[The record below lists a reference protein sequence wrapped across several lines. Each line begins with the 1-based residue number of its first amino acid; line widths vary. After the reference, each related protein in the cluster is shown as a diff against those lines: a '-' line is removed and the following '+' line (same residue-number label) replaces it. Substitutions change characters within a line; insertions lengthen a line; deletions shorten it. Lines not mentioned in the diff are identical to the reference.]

1 MSSTFTLHPRRAS
14 ARFPAIAVLAATMVV
29 VALEAG
35 GCRSSS
41 SDTGAPTEPG
51 SARVTR
57 VIDGDTIEVKLGGGT
72 EQVRLLAIDTPETHH
87 PTKPVQ
93 CYGKEASAHTTELL
107 PAGTDVRLE
116 RDEEERD
123 DYGRLLAYVY
133 RSSDGLFVN
142 LDLVQQGYASLLTIR
157 PNVAHL
163 ARPHRRR
170 IARPGPRAS
179 ACGASAAGRADPPPE
194 AVASRRD
201 LARRT
206 ARLRARRP
214 PAHRQLRRP
223 RHVPRRQLRRLR
235 EPAHGRGHQRHA
247 DGAVPLGP

>member
-1 MSSTFTLHPRRAS
+1 MSSTSTLHPRRAS
-14 ARFPAIAVLAATMVV
+14 TRRIVIAATTVV
-29 VALEAG
+29 VALLTVAS
-35 GCRSSS
+35 CRSSS
-41 SDTGAPTEPG
+41 SGAAAPTEPG
-51 SARVTR
+51 AARVTR
-57 VIDGDTIEVKLGGGT
+57 VIDGDTIEVKLGGDT
-72 EQVRLLAIDTPETHH
+72 ERVRLLAIDTPETHH

-163 ARPHRRR
+163 RDFT
-170 IARPGPRAS
+170 
-179 ACGASAAGRADPPPE
+179 AAE
-194 AVASRRD
+194 S
-201 LARRT
+201 T
-206 ARLRARRP
+206 ARSQSLGLWGQCGGPGRP
-214 PAHRQLRRP
+214 AT
-223 RHVPRRQLRRLR
+223 
-235 EPAHGRGHQRHA
+235 
-247 DGAVPLGP
+247 